1 MAMHII
7 IDGYNLVRQ
16 SQELS
21 RLDRVDMARGRE
33 ALIEKLAAY
42 RRLKPHRITLV
53 FDGAGAPA
61 LSPAR
66 DWVKGISVVFSRA
79 GETADTVIARMA
91 RQERA
96 TAMVV
101 TSDLALARSAEAC
114 GAAVI
119 ESTEFEGR
127 MALAAAIEGNEP
139 TEGEMRRR
147 RVSTRKKGAGR
158 RLPKRLRQSRMKTA
172 KL

>member
-1 MAMHII
+1 
-7 IDGYNLVRQ
+7 
-16 SQELS
+16 
-21 RLDRVDMARGRE
+21 
-33 ALIEKLAAY
+33 
-42 RRLKPHRITLV
+42 
-53 FDGAGAPA
+53 
-61 LSPAR
+61 
-66 DWVKGISVVFSRA
+66 
-79 GETADTVIARMA
+79 MA

-101 TSDLALARSAEAC
+101 TSDHALARSAEAC

-119 ESTEFEGR
+119 ESTEFEAR
-127 MALAAAIEGNEP
+127 MALAAAIK
-139 TEGEMRRR
+139 EGEPAEEETRRS

>member
-1 MAMHII
+1 MGMHII

-16 SQELS
+16 SKELG
-21 RLDRVDMARGRE
+21 RLDRADITRGRE

-42 RRLKPHRITLV
+42 RRLKPHRITVV

-66 DWVKGISVVFSRA
+66 DRVKGIGIVFSRS
-79 GETADTVIARMA
+79 GENADAVIARMA
-91 RQERA
+91 RQARETA
-96 TAMVV
+96 TVV
-101 TSDLALARSAEAC
+101 SSDLAVVRSAQAC

-119 ESTEFEGR
+119 ESAAFEAR
-127 MALAAAIEGNEP
+127 MAMAAALEKGDPAEEASQP
-139 TEGEMRRR
+139 R
-147 RVSTRKKGAGR
+147 RVSTRKKGEGR
-158 RLPKRLRQSRMKTA
+158 RLPKRLRQNRLRTA